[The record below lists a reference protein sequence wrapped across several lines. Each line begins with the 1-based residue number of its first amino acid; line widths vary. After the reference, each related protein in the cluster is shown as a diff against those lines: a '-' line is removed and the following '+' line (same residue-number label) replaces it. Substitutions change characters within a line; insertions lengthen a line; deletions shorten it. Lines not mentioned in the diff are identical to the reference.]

1 MTRTTFIQWRYR
13 AARTAVL
20 LLAAGSLTA
29 GLAQPATATPIRQP
43 LTGLELVSITND
55 EDTLVW
61 YKFASKTCPNNKTVV
76 GAGWST
82 SPSNSELRLQF
93 LKLYERSVSAQVYED
108 YSGYDP
114 DWSLT
119 VYAMCADRPSGW
131 SLVSDTDIEDSD
143 DYHSEDVDCPGDTK
157 PLAAG
162 VEHMVPHGQVVVT
175 DIDLTLTGA
184 RVSAYEDEDGY
195 DDDWWITV
203 HAICADPPVGW
214 ELQSSSNQTSYPNT
228 SESTGCTSGRTAI
241 SAGADLN
248 GAHGD
253 VVLKSLRTSTY
264 AGSQSGVATASEDV
278 TGTPDD
284 WELINDVICATAEE

>member
-1 MTRTTFIQWRYR
+1 MTRNVIMHWRHR

-29 GLAQPATATPIRQP
+29 GLAQPATAIPIRQP
-43 LTGLELVSITND
+43 LTGLELVSYTND
-55 EDTLVW
+55 DDGVSW
-61 YKFASKTCPNNKTVV
+61 VKFASKTCPNNKTVV

-82 SPSNSELRLQF
+82 SPSTSELRLQF
-93 LKLYERSVSAQVYED
+93 LKLYEHSVTVQVYED

-119 VYAMCADRPSGW
+119 VRVMCADRPSGW
-131 SLVSDTDIEDSD
+131 SLESDTDTTNSD

-157 PLAAG
+157 PLTAG
-162 VEHMVPHGQVVVT
+162 VEHMVPHGQAVVT

-184 RVSAYEDEDGY
+184 RASAYEHEDGY
-195 DDDWWITV
+195 DDDWWIKV
-203 HAICADPPVGW
+203 YAICADPPLGW
-214 ELQSSSNQTSYPNT
+214 ELQSSSNQTSYPT
-228 SESTGCTSGRTAI
+228 TYESAACTTGRTAI

-248 GAHGD
+248 GAHGE
-253 VVLKSLRTSTY
+253 VVLKSLRTSTF
-264 AGSQSGVATASEDV
+264 GGGQSGVATASEDV

-284 WELINDVICATAEE
+284 WELITDVICVNG